1 MARACLI
8 RTDLFAYHV
17 TARSNNREWFYLP
30 LRDSWEIF
38 SEMLWKINHIHLAH
52 IHAFV
57 LMGNHYHLALSTPLK
72 NLDEIMRYFQTEVAR
87 RFKDRSGRINHVFG
101 GRYRWTLLPDS
112 RALAFAYK
120 YIARN
125 PVRAGLT
132 KKVEDYSFS
141 SFFVNPSYSA
151 WPLPICEGF
160 DSYWGQIPR
169 PFEERLSWLNQPTP
183 KESESLVKA
192 AMNHHSFRFT
202 CRRGTERA
210 IQLLHKVYGVQE
222 QIRDQK

>member
-1 MARACLI
+1 MARARLI
-8 RTDLFAYHV
+8 RTNLFAYHV
-17 TARSNNREWFYLP
+17 TARSNNKEWFYLP
-30 LRDSWEIF
+30 LPEAWAVF
-38 SEMLWKINHIHLAH
+38 TEMLGKINQKHHAH

-87 RFKDRSGRINHVFG
+87 RFKEKSGRINHVFG

-125 PVRAGLT
+125 PIRAGLS
-132 KKVEDYSFS
+132 KRIEDYPFS
-141 SFFVNPSYSA
+141 SFFSA
-151 WPLPICEGF
+151 SLHPPLPLPICDGL
-160 DSYWGQIPR
+160 DNYWGQIPR

-192 AMNHHSFRFT
+192 AIHHHSFRFT
-202 CRRGTERA
+202 CRRGTEGA
-210 IQLLHKVYGVQE
+210 IRLLHQDYGIRQP
-222 QIRDQK
+222 IRDQK